1 MVIMIYMHK
10 CRLVIVSFSR

>member
-10 CRLVIVSFSR
+10 CWLVIISFSR